1 MSSSSHSWSDSSA
14 LICDHSPLIVQSYT
28 EIYSSELHWAPA
40 VNGPGNCNHQLQQ
53 KWEETH
59 RSMFKMSWFLLK
71 SSLAPHTHF
80 YLHSNEYKLSIIECI
95 ELFMCQMFHP
105 SWCQVPGCHTTGHT
119 GCGECDANVLL
130 IRYLIISNNI
140 YNDNIQNSPQPR
152 RDADGGAV
160 MMEEYFLRK
169 QFHISRIPP
178 VWLSAAVTTSRR
190 SDNQSQSPTPVSSNV
205 VI

>member
-1 MSSSSHSWSDSSA
+1 MTGLRVQQQPLMAW
-14 LICDHSPLIVQSYT
+14 LICDHSPLIVHSYT
-28 EIYSSELHWAPA
+28 EFQWAPA

-71 SSLAPHTHF
+71 SSLAPHTHTHI
-80 YLHSNEYKLSIIECI
+80 YLHSNEYKLSVTECI

-130 IRYLIISNNI
+130 IRYLIISTI
-140 YNDNIQNSPQPR
+140 RYLQL
-152 RDADGGAV
+152 
-160 MMEEYFLRK
+160 E
-169 QFHISRIPP
+169 
-178 VWLSAAVTTSRR
+178 LSAAAAWRWRWRRDDGGIFSEKTVPHLQNISSVT
-190 SDNQSQSPTPVSSNV
+190 QCSSHN
-205 VI
+205 ISEIW